1 MCRPLLFS
9 CLHAFTVFEVTL
21 HCQYSLNQ
29 KRRAATKSL
38 TRDQSVTRPD
48 QDFEGFLDQDQTVSI
63 QDRDLLVS
71 EHVQADDEIRERRSF
86 SGLQIGLKYYNAA

>member
-1 MCRPLLFS
+1 M
-9 CLHAFTVFEVTL
+9 
-21 HCQYSLNQ
+21 
-29 KRRAATKSL
+29 
-38 TRDQSVTRPD
+38 TRPD